1 MTVVR
6 EKLGERASSAVAVV
20 GWGCA
25 RVEQLVVG
33 GFGAEAGSP
42 GQGWRGL
49 RPGVWPLEAG
59 GRGRTSQFSRLASV
73 H

>member
-6 EKLGERASSAVAVV
+6 EKLGERASSVVAVV

-42 GQGWRGL
+42 DRVGEG
-49 RPGVWPLEAG
+49 
-59 GRGRTSQFSRLASV
+59 
-73 H
+73 